1 MPDSASEVTRL
12 LLAWR
17 NGDAAASEKLM
28 PLVYRDLR
36 RIARRYMSSERSGHT
51 LQATA
56 LVNEA
61 YIRIA
66 KQQGAQW
73 QDRVHFLSVAANVMR
88 RLLVEHARARGRVKR
103 GGIQD
108 RVSLDDG
115 ELDTS
120 HREVDVLALHQALGR
135 LASFDARKSQLVELR
150 YFGGLNVEEAA
161 EALGI
166 APITVK
172 REWAKAKAWLY
183 DELQTKRQA
192 VFSKRLP
199 QVRRLRTKRW
209 RRAQAR
215 LSSEIATSG

>member
-66 KQQGAQW
+66 KQRGAQC

-183 DELQTKRQA
+183 DELQTEGQ
-192 VFSKRLP
+192 P
-199 QVRRLRTKRW
+199 
-209 RRAQAR
+209 
-215 LSSEIATSG
+215 